1 MRIETDDRSGFCFGV
16 KNAVEAAEN
25 ILREGKSIYSLGQIV
40 HNEMELERLHKLG
53 LISVTYEQ
61 FRNLRDCTVLIRAHG
76 EPPETYTIAKQNNI
90 TLIDATC
97 PIVKRLQLR
106 IGQIWNDLQSKG
118 GSLVIFGKEGHA
130 EVIGLM
136 GQTGNQA
143 ILTDGKSNLEKIDY
157 TREIHLFAQTTMNYS
172 DYDTLAEK
180 IRQNIIL
187 AGNPNPDSLLHIHRT
202 ICGQV
207 CNRQPALEKFA
218 RLHDVI
224 IFVSGIESSNGKM
237 LFKVCKDVNPD
248 TYFVSSPEELK
259 PEWFAGK
266 NSAGICGATSTPGWL
281 IDNVKQ
287 RIESFDF

>member
-1 MRIETDDRSGFCFGV
+1 MRIETDERSGFCFGV
-16 KNAVEAAEN
+16 RNAVEAAEQA
-25 ILREGKSIYSLGQIV
+25 LREGKKIYSLGQIV
-40 HNEMELERLHKLG
+40 HNEQEVGRLHTLG
-53 LISVTYEQ
+53 LVTISHNQ

-76 EPPETYTIAKQNNI
+76 EPPETYTFAKQNNI

-118 GSLVIFGKEGHA
+118 GTLVIFGKEGHA

-180 IRQNIIL
+180 IRQNIIKT
-187 AGNPNPDSLLHIHRT
+187 GNSKPDSLLHIHRT

-224 IFVSGIESSNGKM
+224 IFVSGRESSNGKL

-248 TYFVSSPEELK
+248 SYFVSSPEELK

-281 IDNVKQ
+281 IDNVRQK
-287 RIESFDF
+287 IESFDF